1 MLKSLECGDLSP
13 LWSAATSR
21 NFGCGFSEIRF
32 HVDSLHFDA
41 GRSAKVDNEAI
52 ARRFYRLSALME
64 IRGDDPFRLRSY
76 RNAAEA
82 IETWPTPLEKIAAD
96 EGIAGLQSIPGVGK
110 AIAGKI
116 LQLFDRGT
124 FDAWERLTAET
135 PETVLDL
142 LEIPGIGPKTAATL
156 HQKFKVSSRA
166 ELKKFVAG
174 GGLDQVDGIGVKT
187 AERIKESLEYKL

>member
-1 MLKSLECGDLSP
+1 M
-13 LWSAATSR
+13 
-21 NFGCGFSEIRF
+21 
-32 HVDSLHFDA
+32 
-41 GRSAKVDNEAI
+41 DNEAI
-52 ARRFYRLSALME
+52 ARRFYRLAALME

-82 IETWPTPLEKIAAD
+82 IETWPTPLKQIAKD

-116 LQLFDRGT
+116 IELLEHGT

-142 LEIPGIGPKTAATL
+142 LELPGVGPKTAALL
-156 HQKFKVSSRA
+156 HQKFKVSSLA

-174 GGLDQVDGIGVKT
+174 GGLDMVDGIGPKT
-187 AERIKESLEYKL
+187 AERIKESLGPL